1 MEKRFMGVRKVN
13 IQSLGEFVRARRL
26 ARGMSLSDA
35 AAASGLHHSYW
46 SKLEN
51 GQYQTPSP
59 RHLMT
64 IATVLAVSV
73 EDVYGLAGYDMP
85 KRLPS
90 FKPYLRAKYDLPPE
104 AIADLE
110 RYFELLRNYY
120 GIPKDQPV
128 FPPLPKSKSSSDD
141 TSTSSDEDSERSAA

>member
-1 MEKRFMGVRKVN
+1 MDSKEVKN
-13 IQSLGEFVRARRL
+13 QALGDVVRARRL
-26 ARGMSLSDA
+26 SRGMSLADA
-35 AAASGLHHSYW
+35 AAVSGLHHSYW

-51 GQYQTPSP
+51 GQYLTPAPRYLQT
-59 RHLMT
+59 
-64 IATVLAVSV
+64 IGTVLDIPI
-73 EDVYGLAGYDMP
+73 EDLYGLAGYEVP

-110 RYFELLRNYY
+110 KYFEMLRNHY

-128 FPPLPKSKSSSDD
+128 FPPKPKADQP
-141 TSTSSDEDSERSAA
+141 SDEAFDVIKEDEDRRVA